1 MGSKQELVAKFRPD
15 HYPESNVK
23 TYPFALS
30 RLDDR
35 NRRPS
40 PFDTAVV
47 LDVKTGRT
55 VAIVL

>member
-1 MGSKQELVAKFRPD
+1 MGSKQGFVAKFRPD

-23 TYPFALS
+23 TYSFALS
-30 RLDDR
+30 RLDER

-47 LDVKTGRT
+47 LDA
-55 VAIVL
+55 VAVVL